1 MIIMFFSGNKP
12 NISFREFKS
21 YGPHDL
27 DEILSEARSSKVGKP
42 EASIKVKPY
51 GTTTEQHQNEHAKRS
66 MDHNTAADALEAA
79 AKNVHPDHAK
89 ELNRLAT
96 VHREA
101 AKAHNKASESW
112 NVYNS
117 SDKNRRDNK
126 AAAKE
131 ATEAADRATNI
142 ASSPTAFNRTKDEPK
157 APKKPGFVES
167 YRIMRPGTADQHR
180 ASAKEHSAAAAA
192 LSRAAGHVTAP
203 EHTERLQA
211 MANAHG
217 AAAEAHTSAA
227 EAHDKY
233 HKSGMIGSGSNHRD
247 AIEKTTK
254 ANLRT
259 IEANS

>member
-1 MIIMFFSGNKP
+1 MFFSGNKP

-27 DEILSEARSSKVGKP
+27 DEILSESRSKSPGKDP
-42 EASIKVKPY
+42 DKVKANIY
-51 GTTTEQHQNEHAKRS
+51 GNTDQSRQENHAKRF

-89 ELNRLAT
+89 ELNRLAA

-101 AKAHNKASESW
+101 AKAHNKATEAW

-142 ASSPTAFNRTKDEPK
+142 ASSPTAFNRTKDEPET
-157 APKKPGFVES
+157 PKKPGFVES

-180 ASAKEHSAAAAA
+180 ASAKDHSAAAAA

-211 MANAHG
+211 MANAHA

-233 HKSGMIGSGSNHRD
+233 HKSGMIGSGSKHRD
-247 AIEKTTK
+247 AIAKTTNAEHLTK
-254 ANLRT
+254 V
-259 IEANS
+259 ANSQ

>member
-1 MIIMFFSGNKP
+1 MFFSGNKP

-27 DEILSEARSSKVGKP
+27 DEILSEARLKNPGKDP
-42 EASIKVKPY
+42 DKVKSNIY
-51 GTTTEQHQNEHAKRS
+51 GKTDAARQKEHINRS
-66 MDHNTAADALEAA
+66 LEHSDAADALEEAA
-79 AKNVHPDHAK
+79 SLVHPDHAK

-101 AKAHNKASESW
+101 AKAHKKASDAW
-112 NVYNS
+112 DNYNS

-142 ASSPTAFNRTKDEPK
+142 ASSPSAFNRTKEEPE

-180 ASAKEHSAAAAA
+180 TSAKEHSAAAEA
-192 LSRAAGHVTAP
+192 LNRAAGHVTAP

-211 MANAHG
+211 MANAHA
-217 AAAEAHTSAA
+217 AAAEAHTAAA

-233 HKSGMIGSGSNHRD
+233 HKSGAIGSGSRHR
-247 AIEKTTK
+247 AAVTKTTEAERLTNA
-254 ANLRT
+254 ANRQ
-259 IEANS
+259 

>member
-1 MIIMFFSGNKP
+1 MFFSGNKP

-27 DEILSEARSSKVGKP
+27 DEILSEARSKSPGKDP
-42 EASIKVKPY
+42 DKVKVNLY
-51 GTTTEQHQNEHAKRS
+51 GNTDQSRQENHAKRFI
-66 MDHNTAADALEAA
+66 DHNTAADALEAA

-101 AKAHNKASESW
+101 AKAHKKASDAW
-112 NVYNS
+112 DTYNS
-117 SDKNRRDNK
+117 SDRNRRDNK

-142 ASSPTAFNRTKDEPK
+142 ASSPTAFNRTKDEPE
-157 APKKPGFVES
+157 APNKPGFVDS
-167 YRIMRPGTADQHR
+167 YRTMRQGRADQHR
-180 ASAKEHSAAAAA
+180 AAAGDHSAAASA

-211 MANAHG
+211 MANAHA

-233 HKSGMIGSGSNHRD
+233 HKSGMVGSGTIQRR
-247 AIEKTTK
+247 AIKETTN
-254 ANLRT
+254 AEHLTNV
-259 IEANS
+259 ANSQ